1 MSFIGIK
8 ISVGEGKVMA
18 TACGQT
24 KNLRKEIKERKNQ
37 HKVQSSERQSGIY
50 HMCYMTLARL

>member
-24 KNLRKEIKERKNQ
+24 KNLRKKSKKERISTRF
-37 HKVQSSERQSGIY
+37 KVQKGSPVYIT
-50 HMCYMTLARL
+50 CAIWC